1 MKKILFAAMALFAFS
16 AVQAQKSAVNGKGVG
31 GYIELGHVFDCNDV
45 LIGGYFPR
53 PHRIELTSSF
63 GYHILPYLYAGA
75 GVGASYFYPNDEV
88 YLPVYGNVR
97 GTLPLRKNMS
107 LFVDGKVGYSFDLT
121 GRGLSGMY
129 WTPSIGFGIERY
141 YISVGY
147 VAQYQSCWDWW
158 CMNGISLRLGIRL

>member
-31 GYIELGHVFDCNDV
+31 GYIELGHVFDCDV
-45 LIGGYFPR
+45 ASGILSSF
-53 PHRIELTSSF
+53 HRIELTSSC
-63 GYHILPYLYAGA
+63 GYHIRPYLYAGA
-75 GVGASYFYPNDEV
+75 GVGASYFYHNDEV

-107 LFVDGKVGYSFDLT
+107 LFVDGKVGYGFDLT
-121 GRGLSGMY
+121 SSEFSGIY
-129 WTPSIGFGIERY
+129 WTPSIGFGIDRY

-147 VAQYQSCWDWW
+147 VAQYQSNC
-158 CMNGISLRLGIRL
+158 CLNGVSLRFGIRL